1 MGVLVECISVIVR
14 CSSLEEKYPG
24 GVAAYEA
31 DAPNRTFCTDEHL
44 ARNAEQAAAL
54 LTVMD
59 LSELRGALDLTQE
72 ELADRLSVAQ
82 SNVSR
87 LEKRR
92 DMLIST
98 LQEVVRALGG
108 ELRLSAVFPE
118 GVVETNQF

>member
-1 MGVLVECISVIVR
+1 MAR
-14 CSSLEEKYPG
+14 KF
-24 GVAAYEA
+24 
-31 DAPNRTFCTDEHL
+31 DALRQGMDPEQL

-59 LSELRGALDLTQE
+59 LAELRGWLLDLTQE

-82 SNVSR
+82 SNISR
-87 LEKRR
+87 LERRR

-108 ELRLSAVFPE
+108 ELRLTAVFP
-118 GVVETNQF
+118 